1 VEKMRTKRRLIELV
15 RRIMNA
21 EGTEEELD
29 HMLDRLEKSVPHPEV
44 SDLIFWDDRNL
55 TAEEIVEEALS
66 YQPIMTPPSRDK
78 VKRTKDI

>member
-1 VEKMRTKRRLIELV
+1 
-15 RRIMNA
+15 
-21 EGTEEELD
+21 
-29 HMLDRLEKSVPHPEV
+29 LDRLEKSVPHPEV